1 MDGLRQAVD
10 GMDSVAGQV
19 AAWAGAVA
27 MVAVYGR
34 LMWADVR
41 RAGFTRAVLHFA
53 LLLAVSGFGWWRRG
67 LPHASYAVVLAVACL
82 AMIAATGGHPGVLYQ
97 MSAGT
102 SGLTKRQE
110 QVMYLRITGTLMLC
124 FGLLVALM
132 QQAGLDIGV

>member
-1 MDGLRQAVD
+1 
-10 GMDSVAGQV
+10 
-19 AAWAGAVA
+19 
-27 MVAVYGR
+27 
-34 LMWADVR
+34 
-41 RAGFTRAVLHFA
+41 
-53 LLLAVSGFGWWRRG
+53 
-67 LPHASYAVVLAVACL
+67 
-82 AMIAATGGHPGVLYQ
+82 MIAATGGHPGVLYQ